1 VKAIFSGW
9 LKVAL
14 TGNFTRQHILARGK
28 SLLFMAL
35 VCLSC
40 LFAFGQDYGRQFA
53 ITPIG
58 GYTFNELMRSNYGNK
73 LRINVDGSSH
83 YGFILDY
90 RFVNICSLE
99 FTYLKQQT
107 HAHIQDT
114 VSQKDVK
121 PEFSWYLLGVS
132 NYFDMSGQRLK
143 GFWGLSIG
151 MNNTKEKEENYSH
164 NALAFGGDVGV
175 IYYFTK
181 SIGIRLQ
188 AEGLLA
194 FNHLEQ
200 LSGDSGLGIAQLD
213 VTGGIVFSFGQIK
226 IEK

>member
-1 VKAIFSGW
+1 VKGILTGW
-9 LKVAL
+9 LKVAMKR
-14 TGNFTRQHILARGK
+14 NSTRQHILASERL
-28 SLLFMAL
+28 LLFVVL
-35 VCLSC
+35 LCLSC
-40 LFAFGQDYGRQFA
+40 LFALGQDYGRQFS
-53 ITPIG
+53 ITPVG

-121 PEFSWYLLGVS
+121 PEFTWYLLGVS
-132 NYFDMSGQRLK
+132 NYFDLSGRRLK

-151 MNNTKEKEENYSH
+151 VNNTKEKEENYSH
-164 NALAFGGDVGV
+164 NAPAFGGDAGV

-181 SIGIRLQ
+181 SMGIRLQ
-188 AEGLLA
+188 AEGLMA

-200 LSGDSGLGIAQLD
+200 LSGDSGLGIAQLG
-213 VTGGIVFSFGQIK
+213 VTGGIVFSFGQIR